1 MIADLLFYIFGT
13 VLLLGSVGVISAR
26 NPMHCVLFMVLTFFN
41 AAALFLLLGAE
52 MLSLMMIMIYVGAIA
67 MLFLFVIMTISIDKA
82 IRREGFIK
90 ELPLGLLVGT
100 LLVVEM
106 VFAVSSGGLTES
118 KVHVVQAS
126 LPIVADTQNIVQL
139 GDVLFTN
146 YFYPFLAVSMIL
158 LVAMVGAIVLTHRKR
173 PDAKRQNIGEQIA
186 RKREHSISMVTPET
200 GRGLMQTK

>member
-186 RKREHSISMVTPET
+186 RKREDSISMVTPET